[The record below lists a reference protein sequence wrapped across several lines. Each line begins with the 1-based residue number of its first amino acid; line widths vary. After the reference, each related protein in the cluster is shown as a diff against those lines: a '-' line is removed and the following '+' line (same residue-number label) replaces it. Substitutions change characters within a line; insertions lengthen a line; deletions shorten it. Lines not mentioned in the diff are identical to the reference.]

1 MEIIQWK
8 KTLSTGATVQI
19 NNAKL
24 DAPVVNLSINDNI
37 KFLENINQGSRR
49 TISWNKYWSEITMQP
64 KNNNFDDIIGPT
76 IRNIDRL
83 FVLSLMVTMIPRE
96 ICLINITCH

>member
-24 DAPVVNLSINDNI
+24 DVPVVNLSINDNI

-49 TISWNKYWSEITMQP
+49 TISWNKY
-64 KNNNFDDIIGPT
+64 
-76 IRNIDRL
+76 
-83 FVLSLMVTMIPRE
+83 
-96 ICLINITCH
+96 